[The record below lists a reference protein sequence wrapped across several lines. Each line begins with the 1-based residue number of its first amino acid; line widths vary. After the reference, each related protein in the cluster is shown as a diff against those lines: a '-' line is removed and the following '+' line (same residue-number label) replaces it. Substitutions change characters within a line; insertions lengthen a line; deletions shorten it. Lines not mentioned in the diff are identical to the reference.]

1 MGSGSHSSKRKK
13 KRSKKRGKKTSKSI
27 REKTKKLKRRHD
39 SVSFSDDDNSAST
52 SLVSRSDSSSE
63 GGYRSKRRA
72 RCRDKKGTRKG
83 SKKKMRMDSSMSDS
97 SGDSRHIKKRK
108 RLKSKWDF
116 DSRKNRHRKKRRR
129 EPSSSSSDRSMSCSR
144 SEASDDSKEV
154 HMKDDRWE
162 LKERDEKDG
171 EKSRTKRSRYSS
183 RSCSPCG
190 LQRKSHSYGS
200 EDGLRKENPPKR
212 LKSVIVVMREIEEA
226 EDGQSNRDEHKD
238 EIIYEHDD
246 YPTRSNDSNDAVTR
260 GEELLSSY
268 DANDE
273 KTMYLEEPYREVGS
287 SDARIAK
294 FLRIQW
300 PGMERTDGIAS
311 SSVELRVGDHS
322 MGNKS
327 EVSTADVSSNSV
339 DLEAML
345 RQKALQNLLKC
356 HGRLPTKI
364 DGGNQGDHHSK
375 VKNPNV
381 GGSFESTRKVGRN
394 DDVKHASTVH
404 VLPEDR
410 VAHPPIRNVE
420 TGLPV
425 EKANPS
431 ANPVISRQKLGLSTP
446 TRRLLGASNTWRRDP
461 TSQQYPRPTL
471 PTPKEAVNKES
482 AKVAESQSSDTEMV
496 TEKADRA
503 SASELPPS
511 GGENTEDEAN
521 EAVEDSEFEQK
532 TMTVMRGGKLVQV
545 SYKVKIPKKAPALAR
560 RQLKR

>member
-1 MGSGSHSSKRKK
+1 MGGGSHSSKRKK

-39 SVSFSDDDNSAST
+39 SVSLSDDDNSAST
-52 SLVSRSDSSSE
+52 SSVSRSDSSSE
-63 GGYRSKRRA
+63 GSYRSKRRA

-97 SGDSRHIKKRK
+97 SGDSRRIKKRK

-116 DSRKNRHRKKRRR
+116 DSKKNRHRKKRRR

-144 SEASDDSKEV
+144 SEATDDSTEV
-154 HMKDDRWE
+154 HRKDDRWE

-190 LQRKSHSYGS
+190 LQSKSHSYGS
-200 EDGLRKENPPKR
+200 EDGLRKENPPNR
-212 LKSVIVVMREIEEA
+212 LKSVIVVMREIEEVA
-226 EDGQSNRDEHKD
+226 DGSNRDEHKD

-246 YPTRSNDSNDAVTR
+246 YPTRSNDSNDVVSR
-260 GEELLSSY
+260 GDVLLSSY

-273 KTMYLEEPYREVGS
+273 KTMCLEEPNGEAGS

-294 FLRIQW
+294 VLRIQR
-300 PGMERTDGIAS
+300 PGMEKTDAVAS
-311 SSVELRVGDHS
+311 SSIELRVGDHL
-322 MGNKS
+322 MGNRS
-327 EVSTADVSSNSV
+327 EVSTADVSSSSV

-356 HGRLPTKI
+356 QGRLPTKI

-381 GGSFESTRKVGRN
+381 GGSFESTRKIGRN
-394 DDVKHASTVH
+394 DDVKHGPTVP
-404 VLPEDR
+404 VLPEDT

-431 ANPVISRQKLGLSTP
+431 ANPVISRHKLGLSTS

-461 TSQQYPRPTL
+461 TSQHYPRPTL

-482 AKVAESQSSDTEMV
+482 AKVTEPQSSDTKTV

-511 GGENTEDEAN
+511 GGKNTEDEAN

-532 TMTVMRGGKLVQV
+532 TMTVMRGGELVQV